1 MRIESSVGM
10 EQRLSNPSRPPRQIP
25 PNHSRK
31 NKRRSSRRSNLL
43 DTIQDTWPNTSQNNQ
58 DGSLV
63 PGMEYPPRQMLWQPT
78 DVQNVSGNGQRLFTA
93 MSDPSVC
100 GYSPM
105 PMTYTM
111 QPVSLPT
118 MYRMYQPM
126 PVPNIRTVHSR
137 QRHHCNKHLANV
149 HPNVN
154 SVVNGYGNLQENGV
168 LESAVHMALQNGD
181 YASLPPTA
189 NKDNGVNGDELN
201 SEHRRYSDPG
211 LGPAGPSAHSDSDDS
226 DSVESGSS
234 ITTISRSNKLVLS
247 LIEQMTELKKCN
259 NQLFKELSEAK
270 SNVENVKAKLT
281 QCRHSTPAD
290 YQPGMLSE
298 LIREIRE
305 ANRNCEEGLVTT
317 VKSMLEEKCNQQ
329 AKEMDELKNQL
340 AKILKEKEES
350 DQRVAKLE
358 EEVVALKLS
367 ATNEGRE
374 IAVFEEENLALRREL
389 QEARASRTLAENHA
403 AKCVNFAVSRS
414 VTPVTFDTP
423 CITSTP
429 VRTAL
434 TDTRFLFP
442 AIPLASHT
450 FSISSVLHPRS
461 AEVAT
466 PPLVSEMANQC
477 QNSTTDSEPVSCEDT
492 SPTKESTWSEMSLSC
507 KSVETCT
514 NNNMVEV
521 WKTMKSLEHICEFLG
536 TSVLGNFDQNEA
548 HDVDTTRNDGKV
560 KPLMTAEDEKK
571 MKHLLTDTSEK
582 PVDQLFEICEAKE
595 MPSMEKDEAQD
606 FVSFK
611 VFEKQKY
618 LPEKMSDITCEV
630 EKLINYS
637 DNHNCWQKWCRFHNQ
652 RGSFKKPRRKKG
664 NLRKLFS
671 ESDKDPC
678 QDTMLPTGPLCS
690 FESNCNTADE
700 NEDCFSNDG
709 RTSRTI
715 TDIPDVVVIGG
726 SSIVP
731 KDLCSTRTLISRTQT
746 APSRATYTTAYI

>member
-10 EQRLSNPSRPPRQIP
+10 EQRLSNPSRPPPQIP

-43 DTIQDTWPNTSQNNQ
+43 DTIQDTWPNTSQSNQ
-58 DGSLV
+58 DGGLV

-137 QRHHCNKHLANV
+137 QRHHCNKHLTNV
-149 HPNVN
+149 RPNVN
-154 SVVNGYGNLQENGV
+154 NIVNGYGNLQENGV

-181 YASLPPTA
+181 YASLPSTA

-270 SNVENVKAKLT
+270 SNVENVKAKLA

-329 AKEMDELKNQL
+329 AKEVDELKNQL

-358 EEVVALKLS
+358 EEVMALKLS

-450 FSISSVLHPRS
+450 FSISSVLRPRS
-461 AEVAT
+461 AEVAVL
-466 PPLVSEMANQC
+466 PLVPEMANQC
-477 QNSTTDSEPVSCEDT
+477 PNSTTDSEPVSCEDM
-492 SPTKESTWSEMSLSC
+492 SPTKGSTWSEMSLSC
-507 KSVETCT
+507 KSVETQCT

-548 HDVDTTRNDGKV
+548 HDVDTTRDDGKV
-560 KPLMTAEDEKK
+560 KPLMMAEDEKRTK
-571 MKHLLTDTSEK
+571 YLLTDTSEK
-582 PVDQLFEICEAKE
+582 PVDQLFEICEAKV
-595 MPSMEKDEAQD
+595 PSVEKDEAQD
-606 FVSFK
+606 FASFK
-611 VFEKQKY
+611 VFEEQKY
-618 LPEKMSDITCEV
+618 PPEKMSDVTCEV

-664 NLRKLFS
+664 NLRRLFS
-671 ESDKDPC
+671 ESDKDPR
-678 QDTMLPTGPLCS
+678 QDTMLSTGPLCS
-690 FESNCNTADE
+690 FESNCDTADE
-700 NEDCFSNDG
+700 DEDCFPNDD
-709 RTSRTI
+709 RTSRAI
-715 TDIPDVVVIGG
+715 TDVPDVVVIGG
-726 SSIVP
+726 NSIVP

>member
-1 MRIESSVGM
+1 M
-10 EQRLSNPSRPPRQIP
+10 EQRLSNPSRPPPQIP

-43 DTIQDTWPNTSQNNQ
+43 DTIQDTWPNTSQSNQ
-58 DGSLV
+58 DGGLV

-137 QRHHCNKHLANV
+137 QRHHCNKHLTNV
-149 HPNVN
+149 RPNVN
-154 SVVNGYGNLQENGV
+154 NIVNGYGNLQENGV

-181 YASLPPTA
+181 YASLPSTA

-270 SNVENVKAKLT
+270 SNVENVKAKLA

-329 AKEMDELKNQL
+329 AKEVDELKNQL

-358 EEVVALKLS
+358 EEVMALKLS

-450 FSISSVLHPRS
+450 FSISSVLRPRS
-461 AEVAT
+461 AEVAVL
-466 PPLVSEMANQC
+466 PLVPEMANQC
-477 QNSTTDSEPVSCEDT
+477 PNSTTDSEPVSCEDM
-492 SPTKESTWSEMSLSC
+492 SPTKGSTWSEMSLSC
-507 KSVETCT
+507 KSVETQCT

-548 HDVDTTRNDGKV
+548 HDVDTTRDDGKV
-560 KPLMTAEDEKK
+560 KPLMMAEDEKRTK
-571 MKHLLTDTSEK
+571 YLLTDTSEK
-582 PVDQLFEICEAKE
+582 PVDQLFEICEAKV
-595 MPSMEKDEAQD
+595 PSVEKDEAQD
-606 FVSFK
+606 FASFK
-611 VFEKQKY
+611 VFEEQKY
-618 LPEKMSDITCEV
+618 PPEKMSDVTCEV

-664 NLRKLFS
+664 NLRRLFS
-671 ESDKDPC
+671 ESDKDPR
-678 QDTMLPTGPLCS
+678 QDTMLSTGPLCS
-690 FESNCNTADE
+690 FESNCDTADE
-700 NEDCFSNDG
+700 DEDCFPNDD
-709 RTSRTI
+709 RTSRAI
-715 TDIPDVVVIGG
+715 TDVPDVVVIGG
-726 SSIVP
+726 NSIVP

>member
-1 MRIESSVGM
+1 MR
-10 EQRLSNPSRPPRQIP
+10 RLSNSSRPPRQTP
-25 PNHSRK
+25 PSHSRK

-43 DTIQDTWPNTSQNNQ
+43 DTIQDTWPNPSQSNQ
-58 DGSLV
+58 DSGLV
-63 PGMEYPPRQMLWQPT
+63 TGMEYPPRQMLWQPT

-126 PVPNIRTVHSR
+126 PVPNIRTAHNR

-149 HPNVN
+149 RPNAN

-168 LESAVHMALQNGD
+168 LESAMHMALQNGD

-189 NKDNGVNGDELN
+189 NKDNGISGDELN

-270 SNVENVKAKLT
+270 SNVENVKAKLA
-281 QCRHSTPAD
+281 QCKHSTPAD

-305 ANRNCEEGLVTT
+305 ANKNCEEGLVTT

-329 AKEMDELKNQL
+329 AKEVDQLKNQL

-358 EEVVALKLS
+358 EEMMALKLS

-423 CITSTP
+423 YITSTP

-442 AIPLASHT
+442 TIPLASHT
-450 FSISSVLHPRS
+450 FSISSVLRPCS
-461 AEVAT
+461 AEMAA
-466 PPLVSEMANQC
+466 PPLVSEIANQC
-477 QNSTTDSEPVSCEDT
+477 QNSTTNNESVSYED

-521 WKTMKSLEHICEFLG
+521 WKTMKSLEHICEILG
-536 TSVLGNFDQNEA
+536 KPVLGNFDQNEA
-548 HDVDTTRNDGKV
+548 YDVDTTRNDDKV
-560 KPLMTAEDEKK
+560 KPLTMAEDEKRT
-571 MKHLLTDTSEK
+571 KHLLTDTSEK
-582 PVDQLFEICEAKE
+582 PADQPFVICETKVSAT
-595 MPSMEKDEAQD
+595 EKDGAQD
-606 FVSFK
+606 FLSFK
-611 VFEKQKY
+611 VQEQKD
-618 LPEKMSDITCEV
+618 LPEKLSDVTSKV
-630 EKLINYS
+630 ETLINYS
-637 DNHNCWQKWCRFHNQ
+637 DNHSCWQKWCRFHNQ

-664 NLRKLFS
+664 NLRRLFS
-671 ESDKDPC
+671 ESDKDPH
-678 QDTMLPTGPLCS
+678 QDTKILTGTVSLCS
-690 FESNCNTADE
+690 SESNCDTANED
-700 NEDCFSNDG
+700 EDCFSNDD
-709 RTSRTI
+709 RTSRVI
-715 TDIPDVVVIGG
+715 TDVPDVVVIGG